1 MGKSHQKGWVVLRGK
16 KWYGYF
22 RREVIDPETN
32 QLTTNII
39 PVVLGPKSELSKFEA
54 KDALE
59 REIAKRTGST
69 PANRTTHQASTT
81 FGWFVRNRFLPLKE
95 ADWRERT
102 AEVKKYLIEEDLIE
116 PFDELP
122 LEKIDKFTLQTHL
135 NKLAKTHSKDR
146 VLQIRAY
153 MRAIFAEA
161 VDQDFLPKDPA
172 RMVKVPA
179 HLRETDKTVLTWDQ
193 LRSALAQLELR
204 DRIILELDM
213 TNALRPSELF
223 GLRWKC
229 FDRVGRSMSLME
241 TTYMGEI
248 RDWGKTKGSLK
259 TIPLSKA
266 LSKELCEWEKEC
278 PDTSPEAF
286 LFPNEAGGFIDTG
299 NYRKRVLHKL
309 ARDLKLPKL
318 TFQVIRRSIATLAQN
333 KGTVKDVQGVLRHS
347 RTATTTDVYMQE
359 IPEGVRATI
368 DAIHKELKK
377 APASGNTRSAKKRNV
392 PAVKVRVAAVR
403 LKKPVSNKNR
413 EERRSAGSFKTPSQK
428 GFENLLPNATKVLPE
443 GVAPLTASA

>member
-32 QLTTNII
+32 QLNTTII

-69 PANRTTHQASTT
+69 SSNRNTHQASTT
-81 FGWFVRNRFLPLKE
+81 FGWFVRKRFFPLKE
-95 ADWRERT
+95 ADWREET
-102 AEVKKYLIEEDLIE
+102 AKVKKYLIEEDLIV
-116 PFDELP
+116 PFDDLP
-122 LEKIDKFTLQTHL
+122 LERIDKFTLQTHL
-135 NKLAKTHSKDR
+135 NKLAKVHSKDR
-146 VLQIRAY
+146 VLQMRAY

-161 VDQDFLPKDPA
+161 VDQDFLAKDPA

-179 HLRETDKTVLTWDQ
+179 HLRDTDKTVLTWDQ
-193 LRSALAQLELR
+193 LRSALGSLQLR

-229 FDRVGRSMSLME
+229 FDRVSCSMSLME

-266 LSKELCEWEKEC
+266 LAKELCEWEKEC
-278 PDTSPEAF
+278 PNISPEGF
-286 LFPNEAGGFIDTG
+286 IFPNGAGGFIDTG

-309 ARDLKLPKL
+309 ARDLQLPKL
-318 TFQVIRRSIATLAQN
+318 TFQVIRRSIATLAQK
-333 KGTVKDVQGVLRHS
+333 KGTVKDVQGVMRHS

-377 APASGNTRSAKKRNV
+377 APASSGARTAKHRKAT
-392 PAVKVRVAAVR
+392 AVKVAIPAVHT
-403 LKKPVSNKNR
+403 KKETKHGDK
-413 EERRSAGSFKTPSQK
+413 EERRSASDFQTPSQK
-428 GFENLLPNATKVLPE
+428 GFENLLPNATKVLRK
-443 GVAPLTASA
+443 GVTPLAARG